1 MKTAAVTYNPH
12 ESFDDNP
19 DYLIPERVD
28 FRQSEGSVCIQ
39 KTKEVTS
46 ELKNQYA
53 EIPPIA
59 IAPPLLPL
67 KGKFILLQLWEGRVV
82 DVRDSEFEAIIIDKT
97 NAELSDEL
105 VTIDSIEIS
114 PDDLPLLRSGSIFYW
129 SIGYSDYPGRGRVR
143 ESKIRF
149 RRLKGWTRKEIT
161 HSIKVG
167 KEFAEFFK
175 SDRVYSTET

>member
-1 MKTAAVTYNPH
+1 MKTATVIYNPR
-12 ESFDDNP
+12 ESSDNNP
-19 DYLIPERVD
+19 DYIIPEHLG
-28 FRQSEGSVCIQ
+28 FSHSENSVSIQ
-39 KTKEVTS
+39 KTKGVTS
-46 ELKNQYA
+46 GIKDQYA
-53 EIPPIA
+53 DIPPVA
-59 IAPPLLPL
+59 IAPPLVPL

-82 DVRDSEFEAIIIDKT
+82 EVRDSEFEAIIIDKT
-97 NAELSDEL
+97 NPELSDEL

-149 RRLKGWTRKEIT
+149 RRLKGWTKKEIT

-175 SDRVYSTET
+175 SDRVCSTET